1 MSNGIKTS
9 ISVNLA
15 FLFLFAM
22 GVTAFSALTLVR
34 QVMVKKE
41 VERALHLAR
50 AVADFGFDEAGKR
63 DVAGLRFALGGMVE
77 GSAVTLV
84 KVSLIDEDLSYGFGI
99 DARVGEAEEAIR
111 QAVKAGK
118 PLIIKGAGTRLFGLD
133 GAVIAAVP
141 FEAPMRGG
149 VAVVVATGKV
159 SDWLTNTVKLLA
171 LYILINLCIVTFAG
185 VSQVSKVAV
194 KPVARLLAKAE
205 DAGTED
211 RFFFQE
217 ETGSEFSRLS
227 MALNTMIS
235 RINED
240 REKLKVTV
248 QELKETN
255 AELSR
260 AQEDVVRAEKLSAMG
275 RLASGV
281 AHEIGN
287 PLGIITGYLSL
298 IQSAETDSE
307 RGDYIT
313 RTEEEVARIDGIIRQ
328 LLDFNRSGDEGQKTV
343 VSVHELVEDI
353 RELVRV
359 QPLLK
364 GIDFTTNLSARD
376 DGVTA
381 THGALRQVFLNLVLN
396 AVDAIAAAGT
406 EHGVLGVTT
415 CNVTEDGGRRLLEVV
430 VEDNGAGIPEAD
442 LPNIFD
448 PFFSTKEPGEGTGL
462 GLSVSF
468 LIVEGLGGTLRA
480 ESHIGDGTRM
490 ISQFPVLGDG
500 PLDPRSA
507 NAPNSRFS
515 G

>member
-50 AVADFGFDEAGKR
+50 AVADFGFDGAGKR
-63 DVAGLRFALGGMVE
+63 DVEGLRLALGGMME

-84 KVSLIDEDLSYGFGI
+84 KVSLLDEDLSYGFGN
-99 DARVGEAEEAIR
+99 DARVEEAEGAISK
-111 QAVKAGK
+111 AVKTGE
-118 PLIIKGAGTRLFGLD
+118 PLIDKGAGTRLFGLD

-141 FEAPMRGG
+141 FDAPRRGG
-149 VAVVVATGKV
+149 VAAVVDTGKV
-159 SDWLTNTVKLLA
+159 SAWLTDTLKLVT
-171 LYILINLCIVTFAG
+171 LYIFINLFVLTFAG
-185 VSQVSKVAV
+185 VNQVSKVAV
-194 KPVARLLAKAE
+194 KPVSRLLAKAE

-211 RFFFQE
+211 PFFFQE

-240 REKLKVTV
+240 REKLKITV
-248 QELKETN
+248 RELKEAN
-255 AELSR
+255 ADLSR
-260 AQEDVVRAEKLSAMG
+260 AQGDVVRAEKLSAMG

-298 IQSAETDSE
+298 IQSAETDQE
-307 RGDYIT
+307 RTDYIA
-313 RTEEEVARIDGIIRQ
+313 RTDEEVARIDGIIRQ
-328 LLDFNRSGDEGQKTV
+328 LLDFNRSGDCGEKAV
-343 VSVHELVEDI
+343 VGVHELVAEI
-353 RELVRV
+353 SELVRV

-364 GIDFTTNLSARD
+364 GIDFTTDLSAQD
-376 DGVTA
+376 DGVMA
-381 THGALRQVFLNLVLN
+381 SHGALRQVFLNLVLN
-396 AVDAIAAAGT
+396 AADAISAAGRDQ
-406 EHGVLGVTT
+406 GVLGVTT
-415 CNVTEDGGRRLLEVV
+415 RNVTEDGNRMFLEVV
-430 VEDNGAGIPEAD
+430 VQDNGGGISEAD
-442 LPNIFD
+442 LSNIFD
-448 PFFSTKEPGEGTGL
+448 PFFSTKEQGHGTGL

-468 LIVEGLGGTLRA
+468 LIVEGLGGSLHA
-480 ESHIGDGTRM
+480 ESRYGEGTRM
-490 ISQFPVLGDG
+490 VLRFPLIRGGDM
-500 PLDPRSA
+500 
-507 NAPNSRFS
+507 
-515 G
+515 

>member
-50 AVADFGFDEAGKR
+50 AVADFGFDGAGKR

-77 GSAVTLV
+77 GSAITLV
-84 KVSLIDEDLSYGFGI
+84 KVSLLDEDLSYGFGN
-99 DARVGEAEEAIR
+99 DPRVGEAETAIAK
-111 QAVKAGK
+111 AVKAGE
-118 PLIIKGAGTRLFGLD
+118 PLIDKGNGTRLLGLD

-141 FEAPMRGG
+141 FEAPRRGG
-149 VAVVVATGKV
+149 VAAVVATGKV
-159 SDWLTNTVKLLA
+159 SAWLTDTLKLLA
-171 LYILINLCIVTFAG
+171 LYILINLFVVTFAG

-211 RFFFQE
+211 PFVFQE
-217 ETGSEFSRLS
+217 ETGSEFSKLS

-240 REKLKVTV
+240 REKLKISVR
-248 QELKETN
+248 ELKDAN

-260 AQEDVVRAEKLSAMG
+260 AQKDVVRAEKLSAMG

-298 IQSAETDSE
+298 IQSAETDRE
-307 RGDYIT
+307 RTDYIA
-313 RTEEEVARIDGIIRQ
+313 RTNEEVARIDGIIRQ
-328 LLDFNRSGDEGQKTV
+328 LLDFNRSGDCGEKAAVG
-343 VSVHELVEDI
+343 VHELVAEI

-364 GIDFTTNLSARD
+364 GIHFTTDLSARD
-376 DGVTA
+376 DGVMA
-381 THGALRQVFLNLVLN
+381 TRGALRQVFLNLVLN
-396 AVDAIAAAGT
+396 ASDAIAAAGRDQGT
-406 EHGVLGVTT
+406 LGITTRNVL
-415 CNVTEDGGRRLLEVV
+415 EDGGRRFLEVV
-430 VEDNGAGIPEAD
+430 VEDNGCGVSEAD

-448 PFFSTKEPGEGTGL
+448 PFFSTKEPGQGTGL

-468 LIVEGLGGTLRA
+468 LIVEGLGGSLHA
-480 ESHIGDGTRM
+480 ESCHGEGTRM
-490 ISQFPVLGDG
+490 VLRFLSIRDG
-500 PLDPRSA
+500 
-507 NAPNSRFS
+507 
-515 G
+515 GM